1 MDERTFTYN
10 NVEYKVT
17 KPNNKIRKES
27 DTVYAKAY
35 RKAIAEGL
43 FLEAEIDNIIKE
55 RGIKAYNDKEKKEFE
70 KEIKSLE
77 SKFVNDSFES
87 SAEGYEA
94 YEKISLLRRSL
105 EDLDKA
111 KRELSTQSAT
121 IFAEN
126 ERFAYFISAC
136 SFTKDGEKIW
146 NNLNE
151 YKDDISDLANK
162 FATEMIHI
170 IYDGTQEILAELEK
184 IRPENI
190 WYKDHAQDLTPSLE
204 EQEEVAE
211 EEKTEEVEKSLDLD
225 ATT

>member
-1 MDERTFTYN
+1 MDDRKFTHE

-17 KPNNKIRKES
+17 RPNNKIRKES

-35 RKAIAEGL
+35 RKAISEGL

-70 KEIKSLE
+70 KEIKDLE
-77 SKFVNDSFES
+77 SKLLNDSFTTQ
-87 SAEGYEA
+87 AEGYDA
-94 YEKISLLRRSL
+94 YERIVALRKSL

-121 IFAEN
+121 MYAEN
-126 ERFAYFISAC
+126 ERFAFFVASC
-136 SFTKDGEKIW
+136 SLTSSGEKIW
-146 NNLNE
+146 ANIGE
-151 YKDDISDLANK
+151 YKDDISDLANR

-190 WYKDHAQDLTPSLE
+190 WYKDHIVSSQDGENDNE
-204 EQEEVAE
+204 ES
-211 EEKTEEVEKSLDLD
+211 EKSLDLD
-225 ATT
+225 TTDNSVS

>member
-1 MDERTFTYN
+1 MDDRKFTYE
-10 NVEYKVT
+10 NVEYKVA

-70 KEIKSLE
+70 KEIKELE
-77 SKFVNDSFES
+77 SRFVNDSFTTQ
-87 SAEGYEA
+87 AEGYEA
-94 YEKISLLRRSL
+94 YERIGALRKSL

-121 IFAEN
+121 MYAEN
-126 ERFAYFISAC
+126 ERFAFFVASC
-136 SFTKDGEKIW
+136 SLTSTGEKVW
-146 NNLNE
+146 SNVGE
-151 YKDDISDLANK
+151 YKDDISDLANR

-190 WYKDHAQDLTPSLE
+190 WYKDNIVEIADRYE
-204 EQEEVAE
+204 EHVGASS
-211 EEKTEEVEKSLDLD
+211 EEKKS
-225 ATT
+225 

>member
-1 MDERTFTYN
+1 MDDRKFTHE

-17 KPNNKIRKES
+17 RPNNKIRKES

-35 RKAIAEGL
+35 RKAISEGL

-70 KEIKSLE
+70 KEIKDLE
-77 SKFVNDSFES
+77 SKFLNDSFTTQ
-87 SAEGYEA
+87 AEGYDA
-94 YEKISLLRRSL
+94 YERIVALRKSL

-121 IFAEN
+121 MYAEN
-126 ERFAYFISAC
+126 ERFAFFVASC
-136 SFTKDGEKIW
+136 SLTSSGEKIW
-146 NNLNE
+146 ANIGE
-151 YKDDISDLANK
+151 YKDDISDLANR

-190 WYKDHAQDLTPSLE
+190 WYKDHIVSSQDGENDNE
-204 EQEEVAE
+204 ES
-211 EEKTEEVEKSLDLD
+211 EKSLDLD
-225 ATT
+225 TTDNSVS